1 MPHHQLDRHAAGI
14 ARLEQL
20 HAEADCARLAAQ
32 LCQSW
37 SRQNW
42 SWEWRW
48 PTLRLSV
55 RVERVR
61 RHA

>member
-1 MPHHQLDRHAAGI
+1 MPYHELNRFAAGI
-14 ARLEQL
+14 ARLERL
-20 HAEADCARLAAQ
+20 HAETERERLAAQ
-32 LCQSW
+32 L
-37 SRQNW
+37 RQNW
-42 SWEWRW
+42 SWEWRL